1 LQICPFVVADS
12 QVDSHHL
19 ILERFTQFTM
29 KRIFPYITL
38 VLIIVLV
45 SSFITAAAPLPVTT
59 FMLVR
64 GLPLTM
70 NVGDTSTVVIEVE
83 SNVPFIFAQALPAM
97 QFPGRGV
104 VGAVGD
110 HVGQGTT
117 ATLEVTFTAKESTS
131 DFPNSPGYSPVSVTV
146 GVRYPGGYVVAQRYD
161 FVVTV
166 P

>member
-1 LQICPFVVADS
+1 
-12 QVDSHHL
+12 
-19 ILERFTQFTM
+19 M
-29 KRIFPYITL
+29 KRIFPK
-38 VLIIVLV
+38 IVLMLV
-45 SSFITAAAPLPVTT
+45 IVLLSSFITAAAPLPVTT
-59 FMLVR
+59 FTLVQ
-64 GLPLTM
+64 GLPSTM
-70 NVGDTSTVVIEVE
+70 NVGETFTVVVEVE
-83 SNVPFIFAQALPAM
+83 SVSDVPFIFAQALPAM

-110 HVGQGTT
+110 HVGQGTK

-146 GVRYPGGYVVAQRYD
+146 GVRYPGGYVVAQRFD

>member
-1 LQICPFVVADS
+1 MQICSFVVADS
-12 QVDSHHL
+12 RVDSHHL

-29 KRIFPYITL
+29 KRIFSYITL
-38 VLIIVLV
+38 VLIMALV
-45 SSFITAAAPLPVTT
+45 SSLITAAAPLPVTT
-59 FMLVR
+59 FELVS
-64 GLPLTM
+64 GLPSTM
-70 NVGDTSTVVIEVE
+70 NVGDTSTVVIEVQ

-117 ATLEVTFTAKESTS
+117 ATLEVTFTAKESTN

>member
-1 LQICPFVVADS
+1 
-12 QVDSHHL
+12 
-19 ILERFTQFTM
+19 M
-29 KRIFPYITL
+29 KRNCLKFTL
-38 VLIIVLV
+38 VLVLVLV
-45 SSFITAAAPLPVTT
+45 SSLITAAAPLPVTT
-59 FMLVR
+59 FTLVR
-64 GLPLTM
+64 GLPSTM
-70 NVGDTSTVVIEVE
+70 NVGETFTVVVEVE
-83 SNVPFIFAQALPAM
+83 SDVPFIFAQALPAM

-117 ATLEVTFTAKESTS
+117 ATLEVIFTAKESTS

-146 GVRYPGGYVVAQRYD
+146 GVRYPGGYVVAQRYN

>member
-1 LQICPFVVADS
+1 
-12 QVDSHHL
+12 
-19 ILERFTQFTM
+19 M
-29 KRIFPYITL
+29 KRNYLKITL
-38 VLIIVLV
+38 VLVLVLV
-45 SSFITAAAPLPVTT
+45 SSLITAAAPLPVTT
-59 FMLVR
+59 FTLVR
-64 GLPLTM
+64 GLPSTM
-70 NVGDTSTVVIEVE
+70 NVGETFTVVVEVE
-83 SNVPFIFAQALPAM
+83 SDVPFIFAQALPAM

-110 HVGQGTT
+110 HVGQGSP

-146 GVRYPGGYVVAQRYD
+146 GVRYPGGYVVAQRFN

>member
-1 LQICPFVVADS
+1 
-12 QVDSHHL
+12 
-19 ILERFTQFTM
+19 M
-29 KRIFPYITL
+29 KRNYLKITL
-38 VLIIVLV
+38 VLVLVLV
-45 SSFITAAAPLPVTT
+45 SSLITAAAPLPVTT
-59 FMLVR
+59 FTLVR
-64 GLPLTM
+64 GLPSTM
-70 NVGDTSTVVIEVE
+70 NVGETFTVVVEVE
-83 SNVPFIFAQALPAM
+83 SDVPFIFAQALPAM

-110 HVGQGTT
+110 HVGQGST

-146 GVRYPGGYVVAQRYD
+146 GVRYPGGYVVAQRYN

>member
-1 LQICPFVVADS
+1 
-12 QVDSHHL
+12 
-19 ILERFTQFTM
+19 M
-29 KRIFPYITL
+29 KRIFPK
-38 VLIIVLV
+38 IVLMLV
-45 SSFITAAAPLPVTT
+45 IVLLSSFITAAAPLPVTT
-59 FMLVR
+59 FTLVQ
-64 GLPLTM
+64 GLPSTM
-70 NVGDTSTVVIEVE
+70 NVGETFTVIVEVE
-83 SNVPFIFAQALPAM
+83 SDVPFIFAQALPAM